1 MKFLVFLLGIIAVS
15 STVIHPLAEHEMP
28 EIKAVDFITGFLEG
42 LNEKGDVNKLLECLK
57 GIDKIID
64 DVIEGLE
71 LILTMKPDNVKKGV
85 AKIIGAVT
93 ELMVKIKP
101 CSEGFEQI
109 LKLIEVIKNID
120 ILKVVFK
127 LLTNPIPYINEIRAA
142 IEAFKNKNFHEAGKR
157 VGTFLYKLF
166 LVKLA
171 MLSPEKGLVPIIIT
185 SFRGFLANFTE
196 GKNVDKILICVNQ
209 SYKIAADIKYAIHMI
224 KSIDLENINT
234 LFAAMLS
241 VVDAVRRVISALP
254 HCYETKENLAAI
266 WEMIKNIDI
275 KERIQIVM
283 KEFFNILRYITSAEE
298 HFKNME
304 FYRFGNEVGKL
315 WFTILF
321 KP

>member
-1 MKFLVFLLGIIAVS
+1 MKFLVFLLSIIAVS

-57 GIDKIID
+57 GVDKIID

-93 ELMVKIKP
+93 ELMIKIKP

-109 LKLIEVIKNID
+109 LKLIEAIKNID
-120 ILKVVFK
+120 ILKVVLR
-127 LLTNPIPYINEIRAA
+127 LLTNPVPYINEIRAA

-166 LVKLA
+166 LVKA
-171 MLSPEKGLVPIIIT
+171 PILSPEEDPVVVVIT
-185 SFRGFLANFTE
+185 SFRGFLSKFTD
-196 GKNVDKILICVNQ
+196 GKDVNKVEICVNQ
-209 SYKIAADIKYAIHMI
+209 SYEIAADIKYAIHMI
-224 KSIDLENINT
+224 KSIDPENINT

-241 VVDAVRRVISALP
+241 VVDAVKRVILALP
-254 HCYETKENLAAI
+254 YCSETKENLAAI
-266 WEMIKNIDI
+266 WERIKNIDMGERVQRLVNEFI
-275 KERIQIVM
+275 NIIRGISLADEYFKSKEYY
-283 KEFFNILRYITSAEE
+283 K
-298 HFKNME
+298 
-304 FYRFGNEVGKL
+304 FGIELGKL
-315 WFTILF
+315 WYIILF